1 MPAYTELF
9 LKRRIQYRTAQHW
22 LNVSADSMF
31 YYNEYT
37 CKGSVEDEDDAR
49 KSFPSGHASVVSFV
63 AVFVAVYLQRRS
75 SRAVSAVFLLRPII
89 QV

>member
-1 MPAYTELF
+1 
-9 LKRRIQYRTAQHW
+9 
-22 LNVSADSMF
+22 MF

-89 QV
+89 QVRISTGNRTPQRRVLIQH

>member
-1 MPAYTELF
+1 
-9 LKRRIQYRTAQHW
+9 
-22 LNVSADSMF
+22 MF

-89 QV
+89 QVRNSTDKRPPHSIMLRDEF